1 MNGNC
6 VIVAD
11 NGRARFFRLTDVEF
25 PELESGPNLE
35 EINDLVNPEREAAG
49 DEIWSDAKSGRNRG
63 NGGAPAHGYDD
74 HRDQHEEEFD
84 RRFARSIAS
93 EAERLANGST
103 RELVVVAQKRALG
116 LLRNELAHL
125 GKRGV
130 RIRELAKDLSK
141 LSPLELQDHLAR
153 LNLIPARRMRN
164 AQA

>member
-11 NGRARFFRLTDVEF
+11 NGRARFFRLADVEF

-49 DEIWSDAKSGRNRG
+49 DEIWSDIKSGRNRG

-84 RRFARSIAS
+84 RRFARTIAA

-116 LLRNELAHL
+116 LLRNELAAL

-141 LSPLELQDHLAR
+141 LSPIELQDHLAR
-153 LNLIPARRMRN
+153 LKLIPPRRMRS

>member
-11 NGRARFFRLTDVEF
+11 NGRARFFRLADVEF

-49 DEIWSDAKSGRNRG
+49 DEIWSDIKSGRNRG

-74 HRDQHEEEFD
+74 HRDQHEDEFD
-84 RRFARSIAS
+84 RRFARTIAA

-116 LLRNELAHL
+116 LLRNELAAL

-141 LSPLELQDHLAR
+141 LSPIELQDHLAR
-153 LNLIPARRMRN
+153 LNLIPPRRMRS

>member
-116 LLRNELAHL
+116 PTWASAACASVN
-125 GKRGV
+125 
-130 RIRELAKDLSK
+130 
-141 LSPLELQDHLAR
+141 SPR
-153 LNLIPARRMRN
+153 T
-164 AQA
+164 